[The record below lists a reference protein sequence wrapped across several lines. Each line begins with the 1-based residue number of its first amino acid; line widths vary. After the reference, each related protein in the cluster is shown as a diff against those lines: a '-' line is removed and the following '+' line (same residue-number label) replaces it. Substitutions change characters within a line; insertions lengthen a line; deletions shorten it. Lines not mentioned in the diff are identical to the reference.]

1 MYSDCGLMDTDFMTG
16 LLCSCQNTARQF
28 GAGGDFHP
36 FRSYLNSVTMP
47 TKRQCDYIHTI
58 MCSQETITKSGIKC
72 CISVLAHGG
81 GGGGGCSHL
90 CLDPG
95 QVLVDTDS
103 LKVNKVNKSAPQLHC
118 CFVGGT
124 SQLAHSAYRSTCKS
138 IRALP
143 YRYKIH
149 CVILYTINTM
159 Q

>member
-28 GAGGDFHP
+28 GAGGDFDP

-81 GGGGGCSHL
+81 GGGALTCAWTPVKCLLIRIHSKSTKSTNPLHNCTVALLEAHHNSHIQL
-90 CLDPG
+90 I
-95 QVLVDTDS
+95 VAR
-103 LKVNKVNKSAPQLHC
+103 VNQ
-118 CFVGGT
+118 FVHFHIVT
-124 SQLAHSAYRSTCKS
+124 K
-138 IRALP
+138 
-143 YRYKIH
+143 
-149 CVILYTINTM
+149 YTV
-159 Q
+159 